1 VADALHNF
9 DANEIAEAVL
19 RGMDRGLSRLA
30 LTLQTTIKV
39 SISGAGTGVRYPRS
53 LRPSSRPGEPPAKQT
68 GDLSRSWQ
76 GAPNRI
82 ATGRRLGYRIG
93 SNKKYAAALEYG
105 TARMDARPYVQPAI
119 DKIAPQAVQI
129 LSDYV
134 NEQIRK
140 LNLGRL

>member
-1 VADALHNF
+1 MADALHNF
-9 DANEIAEAVL
+9 DPNEIAEAVL

-39 SISGAGTGVRYPRS
+39 SISGAGTGIRYPRS
-53 LRPSSRPGEPPAKQT
+53 LRRSSRPGEPPAKQT

-76 GAPNRI
+76 AAANRI
-82 ATGRRLGYRIG
+82 STQRRHGYRIG
-93 SNKKYAAALEYG
+93 SNKEYAAALEYG
-105 TARMDARPYVQPAI
+105 TARIDARPYVQPAI
-119 DKIAPQAVQI
+119 DKIAPQAVDI
-129 LSDYV
+129 LSGYV